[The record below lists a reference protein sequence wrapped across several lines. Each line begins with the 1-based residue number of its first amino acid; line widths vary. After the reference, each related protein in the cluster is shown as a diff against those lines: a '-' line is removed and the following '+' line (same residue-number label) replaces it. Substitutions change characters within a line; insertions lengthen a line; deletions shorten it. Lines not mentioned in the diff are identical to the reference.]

1 MVQFGDKLLRVQ
13 AFTDSIA
20 YARQVARAMDT
31 KVAAV
36 KTHRFPDGET
46 LVRVAAPAARH
57 AVLVRSLNDPNEKL
71 VETMLAADALRHAG
85 AERVMLAAPY
95 LPYMRQDAVFH
106 PGEPVS
112 QRVLGAMLGR
122 AFDMV
127 VTINPHLHRVKSLA
141 EVIPCI
147 ARSLSAAPAVARWVS
162 GLGGDSIVVGPDE
175 ESREFA
181 QPVAEMAGRQ
191 WIVGE
196 KTRLGDRRVKVKFAK
211 AIASAHAVMV
221 DDIASSG
228 VTLAAAASALKR
240 AGVRT
245 IDAVVVHA
253 MFAPGAM
260 QMIRRAGARRIV
272 SCDTIAH
279 PSNAIAT
286 APLMAAAL
294 AEIA

>member
-1 MVQFGDKLLRVQ
+1 MIQTAENFRVH
-13 AFTDSIA
+13 AFADSLA
-20 YARQVARAMDT
+20 YARQVARAMHA
-31 KVAAV
+31 KVAAI

-46 LVRVAAPAARH
+46 LVRVATPSAPH
-57 AVLVRSLNDPNEKL
+57 AVLIRSLDDPNDKL
-71 VETMLAADALRHAG
+71 VETTLAADALRRAG
-85 AERVMLAAPY
+85 AGHLTLVAPY

-112 QRVLGAMLGR
+112 QVVLGAMLGR
-122 AFDMV
+122 AFDAV

-141 EVIPCI
+141 EVIPGV
-147 ARSLSAAPAVARWVS
+147 ARSISAAPAVARWV
-162 GLGGDSIVVGPDE
+162 GKLGTDCIVAGPDD

-181 QPVAEMAGRQ
+181 QPVAEIAGRR

-196 KTRLGDRRVKVKFAK
+196 KTRLGDRKVRVNFGEK
-211 AIASAHAVMV
+211 IAAARAVIV

-228 VTLAAAASALKR
+228 VTLAAAATALKR

-253 MFAPGAM
+253 IFAPGAIKT
-260 QMIRRAGARRIV
+260 IRRAGVRRIV

-286 APLMAAAL
+286 ARLIAAAL
-294 AEIA
+294 AEVA